1 MLLDRTQF
9 NKEESTQRWIYFSAI
24 SKLVSS
30 TFLMLMVLL
39 AKGIVILWR
48 GI

>member
-1 MLLDRTQF
+1 M
-9 NKEESTQRWIYFSAI
+9 WIYFSAI
-24 SKLVSS
+24 AKLASS

-48 GI
+48 GYNEGA